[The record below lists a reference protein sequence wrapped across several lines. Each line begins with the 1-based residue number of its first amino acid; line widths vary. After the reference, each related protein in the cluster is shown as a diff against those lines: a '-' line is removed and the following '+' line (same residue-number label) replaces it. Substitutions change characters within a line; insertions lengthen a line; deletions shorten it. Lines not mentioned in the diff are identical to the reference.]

1 MPYLFD
7 GGYTMTL
14 STIKGKLTLIL
25 AVLVLSFSLLGYEM
39 IKTANDGKMAAV
51 RLSLFGEIE
60 ASVARSMMEL
70 RGFQLFGNAQ
80 MLKSFDEN
88 YANSQKNIDALRPI
102 LLSPKN
108 QTKLVQLKND
118 LQAWYQLNIPRIE
131 LLKKYGLKA
140 NTDSFMHE
148 HKAEYEALSS
158 MTKQSAQA
166 FEKIILEVNE
176 LAHSVAKSNFEQL
189 ENDKLMGQV
198 TLAIV
203 SLFVLILC
211 FSMMKS
217 IQTSLTKAKEGIDT
231 IRTQKALHVKVETG
245 TKDELNDIA
254 QMQNILLAEI
264 NHAIIGAKDNASE
277 NASVAEELSSTSLQ
291 IGKRAEEEASVVAQT
306 THEAKMVANEIQEAS
321 NQAKEVKAM
330 TLKAQ
335 ESLSL
340 AQTLLSE
347 TISQLNETAQTEA
360 HMNERLNHLTT
371 EATQVKSVLEVIG
384 DIADQ
389 TNLLALNAA
398 IEAARAGEHGR
409 GFAVV
414 ADEVR
419 KLAERTQKSLLE
431 TNATV
436 NVIVQSISDI
446 SGEMNINAK
455 RIIELSTFS
464 SKVTDQTQEAVSM
477 LGQSVGATEEV
488 VRKAEQNVKLIQE
501 SVVDKIS
508 SINALS
514 SSNARSVEEIAAA
527 SEHLA
532 RLAVNLSNTLS
543 QFKTA

>member
-1 MPYLFD
+1 M

-14 STIKGKLTLIL
+14 STIKGKLILIL

-158 MTKQSAQA
+158 LTKQSAQA

-264 NHAIIGAKDNASE
+264 NHAMIGAKNNASE

-291 IGKRAEEEASVVAQT
+291 IGKRAEEEANVVAQT

-464 SKVTDQTQEAVSM
+464 TQVTDQTQEAVSM

-508 SINALS
+508 SINTLS

-532 RLAVNLSNTLS
+532 RLAGNLSNTLS